1 MNIEELREICLSV
14 PGVEESLPFDE
25 DTPVYK
31 VMGKMF
37 AYYGLT
43 PKDGRFVVSMKCDPE
58 RSADLRDRYT
68 GVSKAIHAGDN
79 LKWNS
84 VYIQS
89 DVPDS
94 LIREL
99 VYHSADEVIKALPRK
114 KQAEYYDMFG
124 TAK

>member
-14 PGVEESLPFDE
+14 KGAEECLPFDD

-31 VMGKMF
+31 LMGKMF
-37 AYYGLT
+37 AYYSLT
-43 PKDGRFVVSMKCDPE
+43 PKGGNFFVNLKCSPA
-58 RSADLRDRYT
+58 RSAELREQYE
-68 GVSKAIHAGDN
+68 GVVKGYHAGDT

-89 DVPDS
+89 DLPDR

-99 VYHSADEVIKALPRK
+99 VYHSVCEVIAALPK
-114 KQAEYYDMFG
+114 KMQAEYRLKY
-124 TAK
+124 KIN